1 MSQEIT
7 LAQAAENAEQA
18 EIVCRLLESHPHSL
32 QDFEVSA
39 VASLLST
46 LTGRVAAWLIE
57 EQALRGSKACN

>member
-7 LAQAAENAEQA
+7 LEQATENAEQA

-32 QDFEVSA
+32 QDCEV
-39 VASLLST
+39 VAIATLLRV

-57 EQALRGSKACN
+57 EQALRGKK